1 MLGFSLQ
8 LQLLGDKNF
17 FFLKQAGRQA
27 GGQAGGQAEAA
38 GRLSKL
44 ALSRATEELVRPTDY
59 ITSD

>member
-17 FFLKQAGRQA
+17 FFLKQAGR
-27 GGQAGGQAEAA
+27 QAGGQAEAA